1 MNRLRRSKYNRV
13 LAGVC
18 GGIGEYLNIDPVI
31 IRVIWVLLTFAPGAP
46 GLLAY
51 IICALIIPEDSGVT
65 YEDNNSLDS
74 RYREN
79 LPIVIGIGLIVIG
92 SLLLINILFPRLL
105 HIFNITRILKY
116 WPVLLIIGGIYIII
130 KHKNK

>member
-1 MNRLRRSKYNRV
+1 M
-13 LAGVC
+13 C
-18 GGIGEYLNIDPVI
+18 GIGEYLNIDPVI